1 MEQTLL
7 ETIHETKLLGTII
20 TSDLKWHRNTEQLVR
35 RGYTRMQIL
44 HKLNSFNVSR
54 EDLKEIYVLYIRS
67 VLELNCQ
74 VWHFSLTEEDQLS
87 LERVQKV
94 AFRLI
99 LKTDY
104 KDYDHALMILNMDRL
119 DERRSSL
126 WLRFAKKCLKH
137 PVASAPT
144 QPRTKIL
151 K

>member
-1 MEQTLL
+1 
-7 ETIHETKLLGTII
+7 
-20 TSDLKWHRNTEQLVR
+20 
-35 RGYTRMQIL
+35 MQIL

-104 KDYDHALMILNMDRL
+104 KDYDHALMVLNMDSI
-119 DERRSSL
+119 DERRSYL
-126 WLRFAKKCLKH
+126 CLRFAKKCLKH
-137 PVASAPT
+137 PVASAMFPLNPEQKYWT
-144 QPRTKIL
+144 RHHEKFLVQKARTSRLTYSSIPQMQRLLNSDARRKS
-151 K
+151 